1 MSKSA
6 ANIVLLGFQ
15 AYYMPNKIILICIW
29 IRSLHFLVQ
38 FSYIF
43 SPYGIRVTIHLL
55 ILTEGFIGRK
65 RDKGILLCSILLQD
79 VCITKMYL
87 KSEVVAN
94 IIYLGY
100 HITSALIEAKVLRL
114 RTLVP

>member
-1 MSKSA
+1 MF
-6 ANIVLLGFQ
+6 VL
-15 AYYMPNKIILICIW
+15 
-29 IRSLHFLVQ
+29 H
-38 FSYIF
+38 
-43 SPYGIRVTIHLL
+43 
-55 ILTEGFIGRK
+55 TE
-65 RDKGILLCSILLQD
+65 
-79 VCITKMYL
+79 MYL